1 MIKTKIR
8 KIIKSVILLPIFLTI
23 IYGCYQPQPD
33 DDDRVK
39 VDSIS
44 SELTKIKEDVDK
56 VAEKITVRITNSD
69 NEDDYGSGVI
79 VAKNEDTYYILTA
92 AHVVQKNNKYR
103 ITTHDEQEYSPKSI
117 DIIEGVDLA
126 VVEFNSRENY
136 PIASLANY
144 SLAIGD
150 TQLLLVSGFRQK
162 NENGDIEKDLT
173 VGFTLNT
180 DITSFDAKN
189 ADSFAQGYELVY
201 TNESRPGM
209 SGGPIFDQSKRV
221 IGINTG
227 AEADLGEDL
236 QGDYADVYL
245 GYSLGVPISTFL
257 NLISTTNIKRYW
269 IYEETSTPLLL
280 TESKMTSI
288 QDELFNLPQKPSRK
302 KNSIA
307 WLNYGNQLWRAS
319 DSVEEYEETLAV
331 FETAIEINRDLH
343 QAYYAKGLTLISLE
357 KYEEALIAFEEAL
370 ELKSGYSEYWRKKAE
385 VLSSLQRN
393 NEALKSINKA
403 IELKED
409 DFISYTQKASIL
421 LSFNPPEYF
430 SNEEKAEWDLSQ
442 DIKAEKAFSQAIKL
456 APNNF
461 FLYLLRGMIRVASKN
476 EDQHSKGISDLTKSI
491 QLKPDNNFVYA
502 IYGEAYTQLA
512 INTDGNEQLQ
522 YLNQALI
529 MIDKAI
535 KYTNNKEVLSYFYAA
550 RGQIYALLEDFPQAE
565 KDFNTALQYNPHN
578 GEVYFYRGRIAL
590 LKGEGEFQSA
600 VTNFDE
606 AIKILN
612 DNSDQ
617 DDNFLSLVYSVRG
630 IVQTQLDYL
639 NLASADCNRAIE
651 IDQAD
656 ALNDFGEG
664 YSCLGFVYQKQNK
677 YDQALDS
684 YRESLDKD
692 LSRSPNFKQFVT
704 AYIGLIEYE
713 QGKTEE
719 SYEKLAQ
726 ASDILP
732 EAKLA
737 MAVIS
742 YQDGDEDKAI
752 ILSAEALNQNKKLAD
767 LNYLKKYGLWGDRLL
782 EDTEELF
789 NNIEE
794 NYD

>member
-1 MIKTKIR
+1 MIKTKIM

-79 VAKNEDTYYILTA
+79 VAKNDDTYYILTA

-103 ITTHDEQEYSPKSI
+103 ITTHDEQEYLLKSKSI

-162 NENGDIEKDLT
+162 NEDNDIEKDLT

-245 GYSLGVPISTFL
+245 GYSLGVPISSFL

-357 KYEEALIAFEEAL
+357 KYEEALIAFEKAL

-403 IELKED
+403 IEID
-409 DFISYTQKASIL
+409 DNDFISYTQKASIL
-421 LSFNPPEYF
+421 LSFDPPNDL
-430 SNEEKAEWDLSQ
+430 SNDEKAEWSLSQ
-442 DIKAEKAFSQAIKL
+442 IINAEKSFSQAIKL

-461 FLYLLRGMIRVASKN
+461 LLYLLRGMIRMPQEN
-476 EDQHSKGISDLTKSI
+476 IEGTISDFTKSI
-491 QLKPDNNFVYA
+491 QLKPDNNLVY
-502 IYGEAYTQLA
+502 YLYSWFYMESESYDLA
-512 INTDGNEQLQ
+512 LRSIN
-522 YLNQALI
+522 
-529 MIDKAI
+529 KAI
-535 KYTNNKEVLSYFYAA
+535 QFTNNKEVLSDCYLVK
-550 RGQIYALLEDFPQAE
+550 GQIYAFSGNFPRAE
-565 KDFNTALQYNPHN
+565 KEYDKALQYNPN
-578 GEVYFYRGRIAL
+578 SSQVYIYRGRTAL

-600 VTNFDE
+600 VANFDQ
-606 AIKILN
+606 AIKILSN
-612 DNSDQ
+612 NPDKDENT
-617 DDNFLSLVYSVRG
+617 LSLAYSLRG

-656 ALNDFGEG
+656 ALNNFGEG

-677 YDQALDS
+677 YNQALDS

-752 ILSAEALNQNKKLAD
+752 TLSAEALNQNKKLAD
-767 LNYLKKYGLWGDRLL
+767 VNYLKKYALWGDRLL

-789 NNIEE
+789 NKIE